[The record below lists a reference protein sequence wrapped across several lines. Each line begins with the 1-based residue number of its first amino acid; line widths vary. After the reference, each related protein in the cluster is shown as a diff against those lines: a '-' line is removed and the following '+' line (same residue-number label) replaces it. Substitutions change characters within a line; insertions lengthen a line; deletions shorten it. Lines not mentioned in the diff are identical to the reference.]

1 MRTPMPAVK
10 PWYREPWPWLL
21 MLGPL
26 AAVVMGAVMIVL
38 AVGSND
44 GLVVDDYY
52 KRGLAIN
59 QTLERERRA
68 DALSVT
74 AALEFAGDL
83 RRVTLALDQRGAPPE
98 ALMLRLVHP
107 TRAGQDQQV
116 LLVPRGA
123 GRYDGTLSQPMP
135 GRWHLLLED
144 ADRAWRLTGTWQT
157 QERKILLGGERKGR
171 EQGGQ

>member
-1 MRTPMPAVK
+1 
-10 PWYREPWPWLL
+10 

-26 AAVVMGAVMIVL
+26 AAVIMGVVMVVL
-38 AVGSND
+38 AVRSND

-52 KRGLAIN
+52 KQGLAIN

-68 DALSVT
+68 EVLSVK
-74 AALEFAGDL
+74 ADLEFASDL
-83 RRVTLALDQRGAPPE
+83 RRVTLALDQQGGLPE
-98 ALMLRLVHP
+98 ALLLTLVHP

-123 GRYDGTLSQPMP
+123 GRYDGALAAPLP

-144 ADRAWRLTGTWQT
+144 ADRRWRLNGTWRT
-157 QERKILLGGERKGR
+157 QERRILLGGSHV
-171 EQGGQ
+171 GGKSSGQ